1 MLSGEQ
7 YYAEDSVPPHPA
19 DMRYDVED
27 ITVCAVIQDGELL
40 RVEGTHFTPY
50 SVVYL
55 NDSACATEYVNENT
69 LLVNDTVASPDDEI
83 RVAQVSA
90 SDALDIL
97 WMSEP
102 FVFTPGGEPY
112 ADD

>member
-1 MLSGEQ
+1 MP
-7 YYAEDSVPPHPA
+7 DS
-19 DMRYDVED
+19 
-27 ITVCAVIQDGELL
+27 
-40 RVEGTHFTPY
+40 THFTPY

-83 RVAQVSA
+83 CVAQVSA

-102 FVFTPGGEPY
+102 FVLAPGGEPY